1 MSLWIEWN
9 IQFTWKF
16 AWMLRTYRTCN
27 STIGFSKYEFYNKLL
42 GGVTLLRIIPDV
54 TWIQPIYIYI
64 YINTYTHTYIRTRIY
79 YMRNLDFF
87 FFFLLIYLLFKRNYS
102 TWKHNSDANY
112 RVNNHMNFEIGSSIG
127 MGQSF
132 GVRVWLM
139 DVLRAF
145 VNVLKVLIPL

>member
-54 TWIQPIYIYI
+54 TWTQPIYIYI
-64 YINTYTHTYIRTRIY
+64 YKHIHTYIHTHTHLLY
-79 YMRNLDFF
+79 EKLGFF

>member
-1 MSLWIEWN
+1 MDLMVSYIRLA
-9 IQFTWKF
+9 WKL
-16 AWMLRTYRTCN
+16 ACMLKTYRTCN

-54 TWIQPIYIYI
+54 TWIQPIYTYIYI
-64 YINTYTHTYIRTRIY
+64 YIYKHIHTYIHTHTHLLY
-79 YMRNLDFF
+79 EKLGFF

-127 MGQSF
+127 MGRNF
-132 GVRVWLM
+132 GVRV
-139 DVLRAF
+139 
-145 VNVLKVLIPL
+145 

>member
-54 TWIQPIYIYI
+54 TWIQPTYIYI
-64 YINTYTHTYIRTRIY
+64 YKHIHTYIHTHTHLLY
-79 YMRNLDFF
+79 EKLGFF

>member
-54 TWIQPIYIYI
+54 TWIQPIYTYIYI
-64 YINTYTHTYIRTRIY
+64 YIYKHIHTYIHTHTHLLY
-79 YMRNLDFF
+79 EKLGFF
-87 FFFLLIYLLFKRNYS
+87 FFFFAYLF
-102 TWKHNSDANY
+102 T
-112 RVNNHMNFEIGSSIG
+112 I
-127 MGQSF
+127 
-132 GVRVWLM
+132 
-139 DVLRAF
+139 
-145 VNVLKVLIPL
+145 